1 MKQQLLCYIG
11 SEIRTMF
18 SKISKTSNLGLNARL
33 QKERRKARWWICHFG
48 LDIKEVEETIEDDM

>member
-1 MKQQLLCYIG
+1 
-11 SEIRTMF
+11 MF